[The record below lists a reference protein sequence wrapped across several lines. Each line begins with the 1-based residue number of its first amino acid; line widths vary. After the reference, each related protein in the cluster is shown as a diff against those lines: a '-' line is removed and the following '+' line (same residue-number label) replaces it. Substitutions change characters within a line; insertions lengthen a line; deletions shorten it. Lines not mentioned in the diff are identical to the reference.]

1 MAMLAIRTF
10 RKSSLKQWIRCSF
23 SSFSTAR
30 DQPSDLSSAF
40 WDPEGAIVVGE
51 DQKGNLDYL
60 KKDPIPKVA
69 LASSE
74 VIRWTNFGHVRLDRD
89 NLAVEAET
97 QLKQEEDA
105 LNYVDQQFFGNM
117 RNTTK
122 EESKVEKTTLTA
134 SDVPCDTNPID
145 QQYFYPNSKPDTK
158 LPKSPNN
165 IPSAEELDFKEN
177 QIDDQYFGKSSREGL
192 DKDKPNPNKLP
203 ALEYLRSLHQA
214 QKSDEEPAE
223 TVRSTKTGTSGKDG
237 GVTESSNKGH
247 DDLIPNFR
255 KMSKEV
261 IAYHLKKAVLYNKGK
276 LSIFHTFMFLFF

>member
-1 MAMLAIRTF
+1 MAMMAIRTF

-30 DQPSDLSSAF
+30 DRPSDLSSAF
-40 WDPEGAIVVGE
+40 WDPEGATIVGE

-74 VIRWTNFGHVRLDRD
+74 IIRWTNFGHVRLDRE
-89 NLAVEAET
+89 NPAVEAES
-97 QLKQEEDA
+97 QSKQEEGA

-122 EESKVEKTTLTA
+122 EEPKVEKTTL
-134 SDVPCDTNPID
+134 
-145 QQYFYPNSKPDTK
+145 
-158 LPKSPNN
+158 
-165 IPSAEELDFKEN
+165 
-177 QIDDQYFGKSSREGL
+177 DQYFGKSSREGL

-203 ALEYLRSLHQA
+203 ALDYLRSLHQA
-214 QKSDEEPAE
+214 QKSAEGPAE
-223 TVRSTKTGTSGKDG
+223 TARSTKTATLGKDG
-237 GVTESSNKGH
+237 GVTESSNKWH

-261 IAYHLKKAVLYNKGK
+261 IAYHLKKSVLYNKGK
-276 LSIFHTFMFLFF
+276 FSSFHTFMFLFFNLIFHFDH